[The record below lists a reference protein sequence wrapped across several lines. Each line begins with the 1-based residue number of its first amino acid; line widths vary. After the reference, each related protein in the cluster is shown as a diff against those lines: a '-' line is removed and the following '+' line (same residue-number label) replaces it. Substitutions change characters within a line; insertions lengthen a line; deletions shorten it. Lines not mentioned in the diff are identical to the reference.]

1 MNKKTKLFQNPFFVA
16 IGALLCC
23 ALWGSATPF
32 IKTGYQL
39 ILKTPSPNVPSTI
52 LFAGCR
58 FLLAGFLT
66 ILIYSIAR
74 RKFLFPKKE
83 NLGKVAIMSVFQT
96 TLQYTFFYIGLANTS
111 GVKGT
116 VLSASNAFFCLLIA
130 SLLFRQEKLSFKKI
144 FACILGFG
152 GIILVNLNGLDFN
165 MNFLGDGFVIFSAIS
180 AAAASVLIKRYGKDE
195 DSVILSGYQFML
207 GGLVLIAA
215 GLLFGGTMSFDS
227 LAGVGVLVY
236 LALLSAI
243 AFALWGVLLTHNPV
257 SKVTIYHFT
266 VPVFG
271 VILSKIML
279 TEQSRVS
286 TLNLLL
292 TLLLVCAGII
302 LLNFKKEE
310 KTHGQEKL

>member
-1 MNKKTKLFQNPFFVA
+1 MDKTTKFLKNPIVVA

-32 IKTGYQL
+32 IKTGYRL
-39 ILKTPSPNVPSTI
+39 ILLTEKPDVPSTL

-74 RKFLFPKKE
+74 RKVLVPKKE
-83 NLGKVAIMSVFQT
+83 NLGRVAIMSVFQT
-96 TLQYTFFYIGLANTS
+96 ILQYAFFYIGLANTS

-116 VLSASNAFFCLLIA
+116 VLSASNAFFCLLVA
-130 SLLFRQEKLSFKKI
+130 SLIFRQEKLTFKKV
-144 FACILGFG
+144 FACVLGFA
-152 GIILVNLNGLDFN
+152 GIILINLNGLDFT

-180 AAAASVLIKRYGKDE
+180 AASASVLIKRYGKYE
-195 DSVILSGYQFML
+195 DSVVLSGYQFML
-207 GGLVLIAA
+207 GGAVLIVV
-215 GLLFGGTMSFDS
+215 GLIFGGTMSLS
-227 LAGVGVLVY
+227 SMTGIWVLIY
-236 LALLSAI
+236 LAFLSAI
-243 AFALWGVLLTHNPV
+243 AFGLWGVLLTKNPV

-271 VILSKIML
+271 VILSNLML
-279 TEQSRVS
+279 KEQSQVS
-286 TLNLLL
+286 TMNLLL

-302 LLNFKKEE
+302 LLNAKKEE
-310 KTHGQEKL
+310 K